1 MNVRCHHIFILVPN
15 DIVMKYFDI
24 IEPFISFTYRSEN
37 NTWNIYVCMSLPLFL
52 LMNENKAF
60 RRPRWYLF
68 DLI

>member
-37 NTWNIYVCMSLPLFL
+37 NTWNIYVCMSLPLFFL
-52 LMNENKAF
+52 VDE
-60 RRPRWYLF
+60 
-68 DLI
+68 